1 MKVLYGK
8 KNVILFS
15 TAILAILIIVFIINS
30 LWSIFHNVDGDIQQT
45 EIDIYNCFGSY
56 SSKNIALSDIL
67 EKYCEKNPEVKISN
81 TSISTEKFY
90 TKLNAD
96 FTADCGADIV
106 IAPPS
111 YDILQLYK
119 RGYIAPLNTEF
130 TKDAEWADTFDKNIL
145 RFVTDSGSIYGLP
158 TDVEYILL
166 FCNAEILKRYG
177 LNTPRSYN
185 DLKNA
190 VSVIS
195 RSNTVPI
202 AFTANDTDLYLYQ
215 ILTSMLG
222 DGEYSAANR
231 NTDNGYAKAMDY
243 MKELHSLGAFSRN
256 YETMSQSDVDNMF
269 LNGSA
274 AMIVTTNSFIDDI
287 TQYANTDAKDYTKY
301 INQFE
306 IIAFPSEMQAD
317 TNRKSK
323 IVFPTIAYNAGK
335 FTIFVSK
342 RAYESKHDEIMKLAK
357 YLTKPEA
364 LRSYLAQTNDIMS
377 IKYIENKEYK
387 TRLVTNCKLAVE
399 TATKFTSMPIDITY
413 RYIWRNCLGKSIPE
427 IFDGSVTFDS
437 VASKINNATELNDY
451 KKRNERD

>member
-1 MKVLYGK
+1 MKVLYGRK
-8 KNVILFS
+8 SIILFS
-15 TAILAILIIVFIINS
+15 TAILAVFIIILIINS
-30 LWSIFHNVDGDIQQT
+30 LWSVFHNADGDVPQT

-56 SSKNIALSDIL
+56 SSKNIALSDII
-67 EKYCEKNPEVKISN
+67 EKYCEKDSSVKISN
-81 TSISTEKFY
+81 TSISTDEFY

-96 FTADCGADIV
+96 FTAGCGADIV

-119 RGYIAPLNTEF
+119 RGYIASIDTEF
-130 TKDAEWADTFDKNIL
+130 EKDSEWADTFDKNIL
-145 RFVTDSGSIYGLP
+145 RFVTDNGNIYGLP

-166 FCNAEILKRYG
+166 FCNTEVFKRYG
-177 LNTPRSYN
+177 LDTPKSYA

-190 VSVIS
+190 VSVIAKT
-195 RSNTVPI
+195 NTVPI
-202 AFTANDTDLYLYQ
+202 AFTTNDTDLCLYQ

-222 DGEYSAANR
+222 DEIYSAENR
-231 NTDNGYAKAMDY
+231 NPNNGYAKAMDY
-243 MKELHSLGAFSRN
+243 MKELHSLGAFPKS
-256 YETMSQSDVDNMF
+256 YETMSQSDANNMF

-287 TQYANTDAKDYTKY
+287 TQYANTDAKDYTKC

-323 IVFPTIAYNAGK
+323 IVFSTVAYNAGE

-342 RAYESKHDEIMKLAK
+342 KAYESKHDEIMKLTK
-357 YLTKPEA
+357 YLTKPMA
-364 LRSYLAQTNDIMS
+364 LRNYLAQTDDIMS

-399 TATKFTSMPIDITY
+399 TATKFTSMPIDVTY
-413 RYIWRNCLGKSIPE
+413 RYIWRNQLGKNIPK
-427 IFDGSVTFDS
+427 IFGGLAAFDD
-437 VASKINNATELNDY
+437 VALKINDATESNDY
-451 KKRNERD
+451 KKRNGQD

>member
-56 SSKNIALSDIL
+56 SSKNIALSDII
-67 EKYCEKNPEVKISN
+67 EKYCEKNPKVKISN
-81 TSISTEKFY
+81 TSISTDEFY

-111 YDILQLYK
+111 YDIFQLYK

-158 TDVEYILL
+158 TDIEYILL
-166 FCNAEILKRYG
+166 FCNTEILKRYG
-177 LNTPRSYN
+177 LDTPKSYA

-195 RSNTVPI
+195 GSNIVPI
-202 AFTANDTDLYLYQ
+202 SFASNDTDLYLYQ
-215 ILTSMLG
+215 ILTSML
-222 DGEYSAANR
+222 DDDAYSAENR
-231 NTDNGYAKAMDY
+231 NPNNGYAQAMEY
-243 MKELHSLGAFSRN
+243 MKELYSMGAFAKN
-256 YETMSQSDVDNMF
+256 YETMSQNDANNMF

-274 AMIVTTNSFIDDI
+274 AMIVTTNSFIDNI

-306 IIAFPSEMQAD
+306 IIAFPSEMQED
-317 TNRKSK
+317 NQTK
-323 IVFPTIAYNAGK
+323 IVFSTVSYNAGE

-342 RAYESKHDEIMKLAK
+342 KAYENKHDEVMELAK
-357 YLTKPEA
+357 YLTKPKA

-387 TRLVTNCKLAVE
+387 TRLVANCKLAAE

-413 RYIWRNCLGKSIPE
+413 RYIWRNQLGKRIPR
-427 IFDGSVTFDS
+427 IFEDLLTFDD
-437 VASKINNATELNDY
+437 VAAKMNYTTQINDY

>member
-1 MKVLYGK
+1 M
-8 KNVILFS
+8 
-15 TAILAILIIVFIINS
+15 
-30 LWSIFHNVDGDIQQT
+30 
-45 EIDIYNCFGSY
+45 
-56 SSKNIALSDIL
+56 
-67 EKYCEKNPEVKISN
+67 
-81 TSISTEKFY
+81 
-90 TKLNAD
+90 
-96 FTADCGADIV
+96 
-106 IAPPS
+106 
-111 YDILQLYK
+111 QLYK
-119 RGYIAPLNTEF
+119 RGYIASVDTEF
-130 TKDAEWADTFDKNIL
+130 EKDSEWADTFDKNIL
-145 RFVTDSGSIYGLP
+145 RFVTDNGIIYGLP

-166 FCNAEILKRYG
+166 FCNTEVFKRYD
-177 LNTPRSYN
+177 LETPKSYA

-190 VSVIS
+190 VSVIAKT
-195 RSNTVPI
+195 NTVPI

-222 DGEYSAANR
+222 DEIYSAENR
-231 NTDNGYAKAMDY
+231 NPNNGYSNAMDY
-243 MKELHSLGAFSRN
+243 MKELHSLGAFPKS
-256 YETMSQSDVDNMF
+256 YKTMTQSDANNLF
-269 LNGSA
+269 LDGSA

-287 TQYANTDAKDYTKY
+287 TQYANTEAKDYTKY

-306 IIAFPSEMQAD
+306 IIAFPSKTQAD
-317 TNRKSK
+317 SGNRSK
-323 IVFPTIAYNAGK
+323 IVFSTVAYNAGE
-335 FTIFVSK
+335 FTIFISK
-342 RAYESKHDEIMKLAK
+342 NAYKKKHDEVMKLAK

-364 LRSYLAQTNDIMS
+364 LRSYLGQTNDIMS